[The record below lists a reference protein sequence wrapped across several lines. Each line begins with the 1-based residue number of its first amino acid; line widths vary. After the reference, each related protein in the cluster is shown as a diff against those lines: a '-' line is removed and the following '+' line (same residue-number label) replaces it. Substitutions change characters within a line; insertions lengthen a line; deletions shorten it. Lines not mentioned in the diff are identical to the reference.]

1 MSGETSVLLLSSPPS
16 IMSGETS
23 LLLLSSPPSIMS
35 GETSLLLLWLV
46 LIQEGASIR
55 PVVTFT
61 PNYKKIFTSEKMTM
75 TCDVG
80 STIGEGMDYIW
91 YKDNYPV
98 HNGKSYT
105 IQDAGTSDSG
115 SYQCQTRSGE
125 ISDPVTLG
133 VIYDYVILQTPLYVY
148 EGDLL
153 TLRCRH
159 YPGYKGGRTIFF
171 KDNRVIRDWGDYAEY
186 HIGEVDRTT
195 VGTYKC
201 RKEVDDVKLN
211 QIYEDRVFVS
221 VEGLELLEEGAAIR
235 PVVTFTPNYKK
246 IFTSEMMIMTCDAG
260 STKREGMDY
269 IWYKFNYP
277 IQNGKSYIIQDARTS
292 DSGSY
297 RCQTRPG
304 EISDPVT
311 LGVSVDYVILQTPLY
326 VYEGDDI
333 NIRCRH
339 RPGYEGTE
347 TIFYKDNEVIRGP
360 GDDAEYNISHVT
372 RTTAGTYGCRKY
384 IYYNGLN
391 RIHRDEASV
400 SLEGSTIRPV
410 VTFTPNYK
418 KIFTA
423 EKMTMTCDVG
433 STIGEGMDYIWYK
446 DNSPV
451 HNGKSYTIQDAETS
465 HSGSYQCQTRPGE
478 ISDPVTL
485 DVHFNSWLILQTPL
499 YVYEGDDINIRCHHY
514 PGHKGG
520 RTIFF
525 KDNEVLRDWGD
536 DAEYNISKVTRT
548 TAGTYRCRKKVNNS
562 RSIQQYTDE
571 VYMSVQVIFTTPTM
585 KVIPGRVSLDDNM
598 TLTCETRLHPSKK
611 NTRLQFAFYK
621 DGQTVREFGFS
632 RNYKVYSVQ
641 MKDYGKYF
649 CLISTSGF
657 IGHMGYTRLNI
668 IRLIL
673 SGSVII
679 TGALFVFYHIKWMK
693 SMEEAAA
700 PSTT

>member
-485 DVHFNSWLILQTPL
+485 DVHFN
-499 YVYEGDDINIRCHHY
+499 
-514 PGHKGG
+514 
-520 RTIFF
+520 
-525 KDNEVLRDWGD
+525 
-536 DAEYNISKVTRT
+536 
-548 TAGTYRCRKKVNNS
+548 
-562 RSIQQYTDE
+562 
-571 VYMSVQVIFTTPTM
+571 MIFTTPTM

-649 CLISTSGF
+649 CLISTSGNRIMKRSAENFIQAEGF